1 MKIRKEQK
9 EVLEANALAI
19 LPARLRATLR
29 QHLPERR
36 EDLEGAE
43 GLQRV
48 EAAVEQARARG
59 FTGER
64 DTAKFVTLGFVLG
77 EGFAAEPW
85 AATILDDPRLET
97 PTERVEALWIE
108 AKARELD
115 DAAASMTQALR

>member
-9 EVLEANALAI
+9 EVLEAHALAI
-19 LPARLRATLR
+19 LPARVRALLRA
-29 QHLPERR
+29 HLPEQR
-36 EDLEGAE
+36 EDLEGAP
-43 GLQRV
+43 GLARV
-48 EAAVEQARARG
+48 EAAIENARARG

-64 DTAKFVTLGFVLG
+64 DAAKFVTLGFVLG

-85 AATILDDPRLET
+85 AATILDDPRHAT
-97 PTERVEALWIE
+97 PTERVEALWVE

>member
-9 EVLEANALAI
+9 EVLEAHALAI
-19 LPARLRATLR
+19 LPARLRTTLVR
-29 QHLPERR
+29 HLPERR

-43 GLQRV
+43 GLLRV

-85 AATILDDPRLET
+85 AAKILDDPGLAT
-97 PTERVEALWIE
+97 PTDRVEALWIE